1 MPPIHATARPA
12 VLVVLALA
20 GLLAQHA
27 CSSDSTILAG
37 TQVDVAVTSGGGT
50 GSGRVVADA
59 GTVPAGFDID
69 CEITAG
75 AEDGACSDGFND
87 AGGGGSF
94 ALTAVPEAGSE
105 FTGWTGCDA
114 PGGNPLS
121 CGLSFDAGD
130 VDVDFDVTARFDLV
144 NAACVEVKAGVPN
157 DIAGTGPATPV
168 DLEPAYGAEALANPS
183 FEQVVTIGTV
193 GQLVPAFY
201 GYWQGDRNSRVG
213 SQQGLTPDDQ
223 AFMVQFIA
231 TGLVAGATGTAELIQ
246 LVKVSHLEP
255 DVADGRVRATFSARF
270 NRVEGC
276 DETDSAMLMVI
287 AAMPG
292 DPSESQ
298 ARWTAGYLA
307 NTDEAVAGGWLRRYR
322 ASLATD
328 ANPGTWEELQLVADL
343 PAGTTYVVAALGAFE
358 NVHEDEV
365 FPELHGHY
373 VDAASLVLSRLD

>member
-1 MPPIHATARPA
+1 MRRLPPVALP
-12 VLVVLALA
+12 VLALA
-20 GLLAQHA
+20 VFLAQVGCGEEGGLYSA
-27 CSSDSTILAG
+27 ATE
-37 TQVDVAVTSGGGT
+37 VAVTVTSGGGT
-50 GSGRVVADA
+50 GDGRVVTTP
-59 GTVPAGFDID
+59 GTVPAGFVLD
-69 CEITAG
+69 CVITGPTQAG
-75 AEDGACSDGFND
+75 QCADFFND

-105 FTGWTGCDA
+105 FTGWTGCDG
-114 PGGNPLS
+114 PGGGSTS
-121 CGLSFDAGD
+121 CSLSFDPGD
-130 VDVDFDVTARFDLV
+130 LNVEFDVTARFDLV

-157 DIAGTGPATPV
+157 DITGTGPATPA
-168 DLEPAYGAEALANPS
+168 DLEPAYGAEALVNPS

-193 GQLVPAFY
+193 GQLVPDFY

-213 SQQGLTPDDQ
+213 AQQGLTPGDGS
-223 AFMVQFIA
+223 FMTQFIA

-298 ARWTAGYLA
+298 ARWSAGYLA
-307 NTDEAVAGGWLRRYR
+307 NTDEAVADGWLRRYR
-322 ASLATD
+322 ASVATD
-328 ANPGTWEELQLVADL
+328 ADPGTWQELQLVADL
-343 PAGTTYVVAALGAFE
+343 PAGTTYIVAALGASE
-358 NVHEDEV
+358 NVLNDEV

-373 VDAASLVLSRLD
+373 VDDASLVLTRLD